1 MPGTPLGE
9 EALAQ
14 KETAPPKPLRGHTV
28 IEYEL
33 IKQHEYEL
41 QAQARH
47 ERLVREAKTVKRTGW
62 RPNVGFR
69 AQRRTVR
76 ATEC

>member
-1 MPGTPLGE
+1 M
-9 EALAQ
+9 
-14 KETAPPKPLRGHTV
+14 